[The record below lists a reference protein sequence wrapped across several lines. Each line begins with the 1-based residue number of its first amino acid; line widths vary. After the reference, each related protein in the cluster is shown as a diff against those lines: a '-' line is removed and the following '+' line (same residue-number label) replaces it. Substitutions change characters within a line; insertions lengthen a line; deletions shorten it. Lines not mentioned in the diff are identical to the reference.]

1 MKYIQDQEKR
11 FMTSLE
17 SNEERLNSAKNA
29 APNLPKFSGKSAPK
43 IFTPIIA
50 YTYAKI
56 TSKQKVQRTLG
67 IAFITAFIII
77 LSFVIPFTSLSVFIT
92 RRDFM
97 PLIILTD
104 LKSLSTRNTAKKG
117 RDANTEIRMINKS
130 KIFHLLISIT
140 KIQLLFVHHQTD
152 CFGQ

>member
-50 YTYAKI
+50 YTYAKNHQQ
-56 TSKQKVQRTLG
+56 TESPKN
-67 IAFITAFIII
+67 
-77 LSFVIPFTSLSVFIT
+77 
-92 RRDFM
+92 
-97 PLIILTD
+97 
-104 LKSLSTRNTAKKG
+104 TRNCLY
-117 RDANTEIRMINKS
+117 NSFYNNS
-130 KIFHLLISIT
+130 QLCLIFLYCYKT
-140 KIQLLFVHHQTD
+140 KHNVFPNY
-152 CFGQ
+152 